1 MEELKNILSHFD
13 LIEAFVIKTTLLI
26 SIVLFCLFYIWNHI
40 KDFKRKDKNGKKQ
53 EKGVNE

>member
-40 KDFKRKDKNGKKQ
+40 KDFKRRDKNGKKQ
-53 EKGVNE
+53 EKGTNE

>member
-40 KDFKRKDKNGKKQ
+40 KDFKRKDKNDKKQ
-53 EKGVNE
+53 EKGANE